1 MGQEGHVAEEDH
13 SDVETTISST
23 NVFGQPMRLTRRR
36 SVRTLVEAAIR
47 GFLFLC
53 AAVSIATTISIIA
66 ILLFETIAFLQ
77 AVPLTEFLFGTTWAP
92 LFSPPS
98 YGVLP
103 LVTGTLVTSLI
114 AMLVAVPIGLLAA
127 IYLSEYAGPRLR
139 GTLKPILEI
148 LAGIPTVVYGYFAL
162 TFITPAL
169 REVIPG
175 MKVFN
180 GLSAGL
186 VMGIM
191 IIPLVSSLSEDA
203 LNAVPNALRE
213 GAYGLGATKLEVTLR
228 TVVPA
233 ALSGIAAAF
242 ILAISRA
249 IGETMIVLTAAGQS
263 TSIQPNPLGPMET
276 MTAYIA
282 RVSTGDVAHQG
293 VEYQT
298 LFAVGMLLFVITF
311 ILNLISNRFVR
322 KYRQVYQ

>member
-1 MGQEGHVAEEDH
+1 M
-13 SDVETTISST
+13 ETTISSSS
-23 NVFGQPMRLTRRR
+23 VFSQPMRLSKRR
-36 SVRTLVEAAIR
+36 SLRTITETGVQ
-47 GFLFLC
+47 GFLFFC
-53 AAVSIATTISIIA
+53 AAVSVATTISIVA
-66 ILLFETIAFLQ
+66 ILLTETIQFLQ
-77 AVPLTEFLFGTTWAP
+77 AVPLTEFLFGTVWAP

-103 LVTGTLVTSLI
+103 LVTGTIVTSTI
-114 AMLVAVPIGLLAA
+114 AMLVAVPVGLLAA
-127 IYLSEYAGPRLR
+127 IFLSEYASRRAR
-139 GTLKPILEI
+139 GILKPVLEV

-162 TFITPAL
+162 TFITPVL

-249 IGETMIVLTAAGQS
+249 VGETMIVLTAAGQS
-263 TSIQPNPLGPMET
+263 TTIQPNPLGPMET

-311 ILNLISNRFVR
+311 VLNIVSNRIVR

>member
-1 MGQEGHVAEEDH
+1 M
-13 SDVETTISST
+13 ETTIPSS
-23 NVFGQPMRLTRRR
+23 NLLNPPVRLGKRR
-36 SVRTLVEAAIR
+36 SVRAVAETGIR
-47 GFLFLC
+47 GFLFFC
-53 AAVSIATTISIIA
+53 AAVSIATTIGIIA
-66 ILLFETIAFLQ
+66 ILLFETVAFLQ

-92 LFSPPS
+92 LFSPPA

-103 LVTGTLVTSLI
+103 LVTGTLITSTI
-114 AMLVAVPIGLLAA
+114 AMAVAVPVGLLAA
-127 IYLSEYAGPRLR
+127 IYLSEYASQRIR
-139 GTLKPILEI
+139 SVLKPILEV

-175 MKVFN
+175 LKVFN

-249 IGETMIVLTAAGQS
+249 VGETMIVLTAAGQS

-293 VEYQT
+293 IEYQT